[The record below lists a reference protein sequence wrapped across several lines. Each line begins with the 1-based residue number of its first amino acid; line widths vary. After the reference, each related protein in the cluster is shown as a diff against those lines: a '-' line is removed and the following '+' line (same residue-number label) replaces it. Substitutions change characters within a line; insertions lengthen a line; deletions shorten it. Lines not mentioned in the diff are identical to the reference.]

1 MCRRI
6 KEKMEE
12 SNKAELGQVTQ
23 RRLTSVGY
31 WRFSVNAALT
41 LLDMVMFCVA
51 SAVVINVRHE
61 IDIYSFRFGFP
72 INLYIY
78 LSVCALIWAFCMHTA
93 GIYHRH
99 VMGDGYQLNVLL
111 TKGAMFAAVMTCA
124 FNFIMR
130 ITMSLAAIVL
140 SFVFGLLL
148 TMVER
153 FIMRAVITNGRRKGR
168 YSYATVV
175 VGSPDGIEHA
185 LEFLAQKQQLN
196 YRPVAICPIRL
207 NPVTGLVEADDDISG
222 LSKRVKNVLG
232 MGVPIMTYSDDFAE
246 HAVSLHVQTVMVTD
260 VMYRFSDN
268 FNTFA
273 LGVESMNLEIALVT
287 SAVDI
292 SGHETQLRVIQ
303 GTTVM
308 TICLPQYSPAAML
321 QKRVFDIVV
330 SALAIVISSPIM
342 VLVAIAIKLEDHGPV
357 LYTQERIGLRG
368 KPFKIH
374 KFRSMYVDADAKL
387 AEVAAVNGQELGA
400 CVKIKNDPRVT
411 KVGRFIRKTSLD
423 ELPQFFDSFIGTMS
437 VVGPR
442 PQRQFE
448 VDGYDQVYATR
459 LLVKPGITG
468 PWQVSGRND
477 LSEAESRQLD
487 VGYVQSWSVLGD
499 IVYIF
504 RTVGTMINP
513 SGAY

>member
-1 MCRRI
+1 
-6 KEKMEE
+6 MEE
-12 SNKAELGQVTQ
+12 SEKTRLGQVTQ
-23 RRLTSVGY
+23 HRLLSVAY

-41 LLDMVMFCVA
+41 LLDMAMLVVA
-51 SAVVINVRHE
+51 SAAVITLRHE
-61 IDIYSFRFGFP
+61 TDLYSFRFGFP
-72 INLYIY
+72 VSMSVY
-78 LSVCALIWAFCMHTA
+78 LLVCALIWAACLH
-93 GIYHRH
+93 GSGVYHRH
-99 VMGDGYQLNVLL
+99 VMGDGYQLNALL
-111 TKGAMFAAVMTCA
+111 VKGTLLAAMMTCA
-124 FNFIMR
+124 FDFIMR
-130 ITMSLAAIVL
+130 IGVSLTSIVL
-140 SFVFGLLL
+140 SFLFGLLL

-153 FIMRAVITNGRRKGR
+153 FFMRLLITHGRRKGR
-168 YSYATVV
+168 YAYSTVV
-175 VGSPDGIEHA
+175 VGSSEGIVRA
-185 LEFLAQKQQLN
+185 LGFLGQKQQLN
-196 YRPVAICPIRL
+196 YRPVAVCPIHV
-207 NPVTGLVEADDDISG
+207 NAETGLIEAVTDIEG
-222 LSKRVKNVLG
+222 LSARVKDVLG
-232 MGVPIMTYSDDFAE
+232 ASVPIMTYGDDFAE
-246 HAVSLHVQTVMVTD
+246 RAVSLHAQTVMITD
-260 VMYRFSDN
+260 VMQRFSDN

-273 LGVESMNLEIALVT
+273 LNVESMNLEIALVT
-287 SAVDI
+287 SAADV
-292 SGHETQLRVIQ
+292 SGHETQVRVIQ

-321 QKRVFDIVV
+321 QKRIFDIVV
-330 SALAIVISSPIM
+330 SALAIVISSPVM
-342 VLVAIAIKLEDHGPV
+342 LAVAIAIKLEDHGPA

-387 AEVAAVNGQELGA
+387 AEVAAANGQELGA

-477 LSEAESRQLD
+477 LSDEESRQLD
-487 VGYVQSWSVLGD
+487 VGYVQSWSVMGD

-504 RTVGTMINP
+504 RTVGTMVNP
-513 SGAY
+513 NGAY

>member
-1 MCRRI
+1 
-6 KEKMEE
+6 MEE

-168 YSYATVV
+168 YTYATVV

-246 HAVSLHVQTVMVTD
+246 HAVSLHAQTVMVTD

-292 SGHETQLRVIQ
+292 SGHETQVRVIQ

-330 SALAIVISSPIM
+330 SALALVVIAIVTIP
-342 VLVAIAIKLEDHGPV
+342 VAVAIKVTDGGPIFYRQTRV
-357 LYTQERIGLRG
+357 GRRG
-368 KPFKIH
+368 KLFKMV
-374 KFRSMYVDADAKL
+374 KFRSMVVNADELKADL
-387 AEVAAVNGQELGA
+387 AEQTGQQDRFIFKME
-400 CVKIKNDPRVT
+400 NDPRIT
-411 KVGRFIRKTSLD
+411 TIGRFIRRFSID
-423 ELPQFFDSFIGTMS
+423 ELPQFWNVLMGDMS

-442 PQRQFE
+442 PPLPEE
-448 VDGYDQVYATR
+448 VARYDQTYATR
-459 LLVKPGITG
+459 MLVKPGITG
-468 PWQVSGRND
+468 PWQVSGRSN
-477 LSEAESRQLD
+477 LTAEESEALD
-487 VGYVQSWSVLGD
+487 VGYVQSWSLLGD
-499 IVYIF
+499 IVLLL
-504 RTVGTMINP
+504 RTFGAVITRN
-513 SGAY
+513 GAY

>member
-1 MCRRI
+1 
-6 KEKMEE
+6 MEE

-153 FIMRAVITNGRRKGR
+153 FIMRAVITQGRRKGR
-168 YSYATVV
+168 YSYSTVV
-175 VGSPDGIEHA
+175 VGSQEGITRA
-185 LEFLAQKQQLN
+185 LAFLGQKQQLN
-196 YRPVAICPIRL
+196 YRPVAVCPIRL
-207 NPVTGLVEADDDISG
+207 DPATGLVEADTNIEG
-222 LSKRVKNVLG
+222 LNKQINDVLG
-232 MGVPIMTYSDDFAE
+232 SSIPIMTYGDDFAE
-246 HAVSLHVQTVMVTD
+246 HAVSLHAQTVMVTD
-260 VMYRFSDN
+260 VMQRFSDN

-273 LGVESMNLEIALVT
+273 LRAESMNLEIALVT
-287 SAVDI
+287 SAADV
-292 SGHETQLRVIQ
+292 SGHETQVRVIQ

-321 QKRVFDIVV
+321 QKRVFDIAVSSVALVV
-330 SALAIVISSPIM
+330 IAIVTIP
-342 VLVAIAIKLEDHGPV
+342 VAVAIKVTDGGPIFYRQTRV
-357 LYTQERIGLRG
+357 GRRG
-368 KPFKIH
+368 KLFKMV
-374 KFRSMYVDADAKL
+374 KFRSMVVNADELKADL
-387 AEVAAVNGQELGA
+387 AEQTGQQDRFIFKME
-400 CVKIKNDPRVT
+400 NDPRIT
-411 KVGRFIRKTSLD
+411 TIGRFIRRFSID
-423 ELPQFFDSFIGTMS
+423 ELPQFWNVLMGDMS

-442 PQRQFE
+442 PPLPEE
-448 VDGYDQVYATR
+448 VARYDQTYATR
-459 LLVKPGITG
+459 MLVKPGITG
-468 PWQVSGRND
+468 PWQVSGRSN
-477 LSEAESRQLD
+477 LTAEESEALD
-487 VGYVQSWSVLGD
+487 VGYVQSWSLLGD
-499 IVYIF
+499 IVLLL
-504 RTVGTMINP
+504 RTFGAVITRN
-513 SGAY
+513 GAY

>member
-1 MCRRI
+1 
-6 KEKMEE
+6 MEE
-12 SNKAELGQVTQ
+12 NDKARLGQATQ
-23 RRLTSVGY
+23 HRLLSVAY
-31 WRFSVNAALT
+31 WRFSVNMSLT
-41 LLDMVMFCVA
+41 VLDMTMLIVA
-51 SAVVINVRHE
+51 SATVLALHHE
-61 IDIYSFRFGFP
+61 TDIYSFRFGIP
-72 INLYIY
+72 MDLSAY
-78 LSVCALIWAFCMHTA
+78 LLICAVLWAVCLH
-93 GIYHRH
+93 GVGVYHRH
-99 VMGDGYQLNVLL
+99 VMGDGYQLNALL
-111 TKGAMFAAVMTCA
+111 IKGAVIAVMVTCA
-124 FNFIMR
+124 FDFIMR
-130 ITMSLAAIVL
+130 IGMSLTAIVL

-153 FIMRAVITNGRRKGR
+153 FFMRLLITQGRRKGR
-168 YSYATVV
+168 YSYSTVV
-175 VGSPDGIEHA
+175 VGSQEGITRA
-185 LEFLAQKQQLN
+185 LAFLGQKQQLN
-196 YRPVAICPIRL
+196 YRPVAVCPIRL
-207 NPVTGLVEADDDISG
+207 DPATGLVEADTNVEG
-222 LSKRVKNVLG
+222 LDKQINDVLG
-232 MGVPIMTYSDDFAE
+232 SSIPIMTYGDDFAE
-246 HAVSLHVQTVMVTD
+246 HAVSLHAQTVMVTD
-260 VMYRFSDN
+260 VMQRFSDN

-273 LGVESMNLEIALVT
+273 LRAESMNLEIALVT
-287 SAVDI
+287 SAADV
-292 SGHETQLRVIQ
+292 SGHETQVRVIQ

-342 VLVAIAIKLEDHGPV
+342 VLVAIAIKLEDHGPA

-411 KVGRFIRKTSLD
+411 KVGRFICKTSLD

-477 LSEAESRQLD
+477 LSDEESRQLD
-487 VGYVQSWSVLGD
+487 VGYVQSWSVMGD

>member
-1 MCRRI
+1 
-6 KEKMEE
+6 MEE

-168 YSYATVV
+168 YTYATVV

-246 HAVSLHVQTVMVTD
+246 HAVSLHAQTVMVTD

-292 SGHETQLRVIQ
+292 SGHETQVRVIQ

-321 QKRVFDIVV
+321 QKRVFDIAVSSVALVV
-330 SALAIVISSPIM
+330 IAIVTIP
-342 VLVAIAIKLEDHGPV
+342 VAVAIKVTDGGPIFYRQTRV
-357 LYTQERIGLRG
+357 GRRG
-368 KPFKIH
+368 KLFKMV
-374 KFRSMYVDADAKL
+374 KFRSMVVNADELKADL
-387 AEVAAVNGQELGA
+387 AEQTGQQDRFIFKME
-400 CVKIKNDPRVT
+400 NDPRIT
-411 KVGRFIRKTSLD
+411 TIGRFIRRFSID
-423 ELPQFFDSFIGTMS
+423 ELPQFWNVLMGDMS

-442 PQRQFE
+442 PPLPEE
-448 VDGYDQVYATR
+448 VARYDQTYATR
-459 LLVKPGITG
+459 MLVKPGITG
-468 PWQVSGRND
+468 PWQVSGRSN
-477 LSEAESRQLD
+477 LTAEESEALD
-487 VGYVQSWSVLGD
+487 VGYVQSWSLLGD
-499 IVYIF
+499 IVLLL
-504 RTVGTMINP
+504 RTFGAVITRN
-513 SGAY
+513 GAY

>member
-1 MCRRI
+1 
-6 KEKMEE
+6 MEE

-168 YSYATVV
+168 YSYSTVV
-175 VGSPDGIEHA
+175 VGSQEGITRA
-185 LEFLAQKQQLN
+185 LAFLGQKQQLN
-196 YRPVAICPIRL
+196 YRPVAVCPIRL
-207 NPVTGLVEADDDISG
+207 DPATGLVEADTNIEG
-222 LSKRVKNVLG
+222 LNKQIREILG
-232 MGVPIMTYSDDFAE
+232 SSVPIMTYGDDFAE
-246 HAVSLHVQTVMVTD
+246 HAVSLHAQTVMVTD
-260 VMYRFSDN
+260 VMQRFSDN

-273 LGVESMNLEIALVT
+273 LSAESMNLEIALVT
-287 SAVDI
+287 SAADV
-292 SGHETQLRVIQ
+292 SGHETQVRVIQ

-321 QKRVFDIVV
+321 QKRVFDIAVSSVALVV
-330 SALAIVISSPIM
+330 IAIVTIP
-342 VLVAIAIKLEDHGPV
+342 VAVAIKVTDGGPIFYRQTRV
-357 LYTQERIGLRG
+357 GRRG
-368 KPFKIH
+368 KLFKMV
-374 KFRSMYVDADAKL
+374 KFRSMVVNADELKADL
-387 AEVAAVNGQELGA
+387 AEQTGQQDRFIFKME
-400 CVKIKNDPRVT
+400 NDPRIT
-411 KVGRFIRKTSLD
+411 TIGRFIRRFSID
-423 ELPQFFDSFIGTMS
+423 ELPQFWNVLMGDMS

-442 PQRQFE
+442 PPLPEE
-448 VDGYDQVYATR
+448 VARYDQTYATR
-459 LLVKPGITG
+459 MLVKPGITG
-468 PWQVSGRND
+468 PWQVSGRSN
-477 LSEAESRQLD
+477 LTAEESEALD
-487 VGYVQSWSVLGD
+487 VGYVQSWSLLGD
-499 IVYIF
+499 IVLLL
-504 RTVGTMINP
+504 RTFGAVITRN
-513 SGAY
+513 GAY

>member
-1 MCRRI
+1 
-6 KEKMEE
+6 MEE

-153 FIMRAVITNGRRKGR
+153 FFMRLLITQGRRKGR
-168 YSYATVV
+168 YSYSTVV
-175 VGSPDGIEHA
+175 VGSQEGITRA
-185 LEFLAQKQQLN
+185 LAFLGQKQQLN
-196 YRPVAICPIRL
+196 YRPIAVCPIRL
-207 NPVTGLVEADDDISG
+207 DPATGLIEADANIEG
-222 LSKRVKNVLG
+222 LSKQIREILG
-232 MGVPIMTYSDDFAE
+232 SSVPIMTYGDDFAE
-246 HAVSLHVQTVMVTD
+246 HAVSLHAQTVMVTD
-260 VMYRFSDN
+260 VMQRFSDN

-273 LGVESMNLEIALVT
+273 LRAESMNLEIALVT
-287 SAVDI
+287 SAADV
-292 SGHETQLRVIQ
+292 SGHETQVRVIQ

-321 QKRVFDIVV
+321 QKRVFDIAVSSVALVV
-330 SALAIVISSPIM
+330 IAIVTIP
-342 VLVAIAIKLEDHGPV
+342 VAVAIKVTDGGPIFYRQTRV
-357 LYTQERIGLRG
+357 GRRG
-368 KPFKIH
+368 KLFKMV
-374 KFRSMYVDADAKL
+374 KFRSMVVNADELKADL
-387 AEVAAVNGQELGA
+387 AEQTGQQDRFIFKME
-400 CVKIKNDPRVT
+400 NDPRIT
-411 KVGRFIRKTSLD
+411 TIGRFIRRFSID
-423 ELPQFFDSFIGTMS
+423 ELPQFWNVLMGDMS

-442 PQRQFE
+442 PPLPEE
-448 VDGYDQVYATR
+448 VARYDQTYATR
-459 LLVKPGITG
+459 MLVKPGITG
-468 PWQVSGRND
+468 PWQVSGRSN
-477 LSEAESRQLD
+477 LTAEESEALD
-487 VGYVQSWSVLGD
+487 VGYVQSWSLLGD
-499 IVYIF
+499 IVLLL
-504 RTVGTMINP
+504 RTFGAVITRN
-513 SGAY
+513 GAY

>member
-1 MCRRI
+1 MEDS
-6 KEKMEE
+6 EK
-12 SNKAELGQVTQ
+12 ARLGQATQ
-23 RRLTSVGY
+23 HRLSSVAY

-153 FIMRAVITNGRRKGR
+153 FFMRLLITQGRRKGR
-168 YSYATVV
+168 YSYSTVV
-175 VGSPDGIEHA
+175 VGSQEGITRA
-185 LEFLAQKQQLN
+185 LAFLGQKQQLN
-196 YRPVAICPIRL
+196 YRPVAVCPIRL
-207 NPVTGLVEADDDISG
+207 DPATGLVEADTNIEG
-222 LSKRVKNVLG
+222 LNKQINDVLG
-232 MGVPIMTYSDDFAE
+232 SSIPIMTYSDDFAE

-308 TICLPQYSPAAML
+308 TICLPQYSPAAM
-321 QKRVFDIVV
+321 QIPF
-330 SALAIVISSPIM
+330 
-342 VLVAIAIKLEDHGPV
+342 HGG
-357 LYTQERIGLRG
+357 ERGW
-368 KPFKIH
+368 
-374 KFRSMYVDADAKL
+374 Y
-387 AEVAAVNGQELGA
+387 E
-400 CVKIKNDPRVT
+400 
-411 KVGRFIRKTSLD
+411 
-423 ELPQFFDSFIGTMS
+423 
-437 VVGPR
+437 
-442 PQRQFE
+442 
-448 VDGYDQVYATR
+448 
-459 LLVKPGITG
+459 
-468 PWQVSGRND
+468 
-477 LSEAESRQLD
+477 SEACAADRAGEPLHLQNGERSPYHQGRSLHPT
-487 VGYVQSWSVLGD
+487 
-499 IVYIF
+499 F
-504 RTVGTMINP
+504 FHR
-513 SGAY
+513 